1 MGDYE
6 HFWEMIQR
14 GIRQY
19 IISYC
24 PTWAGDTVNVC
35 VHTTNVSLSS
45 WIAQKN
51 HKLLEWWTVEWS
63 YAAPGENVDRQ
74 NYNGFLATDFSNPA
88 V

>member
-1 MGDYE
+1 
-6 HFWEMIQR
+6 MIQR
-14 GIRQY
+14 GIRQC

-45 WIAQKN
+45 WIAQTN

-63 YAAPGENVDRQ
+63 YAAPGENVGRQ
-74 NYNGFLATDFSNPA
+74 NYNGFLATDFANPA